1 MQVINNY
8 LLAGAEKLVFDLVAE
23 MNKAKFEIL
32 VCSIGN
38 REDEIEE
45 MICKDLEEKGVKT
58 SLLGKPP
65 RKRRLRAIWKLHQYL
80 QENHVT
86 IVHTHCPSPDF
97 YGKLA
102 AHLSGTPLVFST
114 IHSVNEYRPFNERML
129 KHLTT
134 KYVAISEIVKQY
146 AVSELKIPSAQI
158 EVIHNAIDTQ
168 RFALTAIDKK
178 AKLQELGIPNKRKIV
193 TTVGNI
199 LVSKGQVYL
208 IEAAKEVVKDF
219 PDTHFLIVGDTLRE
233 PELATCLKEKVG
245 AKKMQDKISFTG
257 ERTDIPEILSI
268 TDVFVLPS
276 LWEGLPVALLEAMAA
291 GIPVIATSVGGN
303 QEVVA
308 DNVSGLLIPPKDPQ
322 ILAQR
327 IKELLGN
334 PEKAERMGAKGQ
346 RIIQDF
352 FSIDRMARKYEQLY
366 LEHVVNPSWC

>member
-102 AHLSGTPLVFST
+102 ALLSGTPLVFST
-114 IHSVNEYRPFNERML
+114 IHSVNEYSPFNEGIL

-334 PEKAERMGAKGQ
+334 PENAERMGAKGQ